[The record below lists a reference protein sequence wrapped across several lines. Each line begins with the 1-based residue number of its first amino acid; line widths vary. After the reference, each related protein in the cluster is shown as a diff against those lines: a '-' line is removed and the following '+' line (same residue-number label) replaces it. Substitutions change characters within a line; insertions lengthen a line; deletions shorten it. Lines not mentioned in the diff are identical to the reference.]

1 MTSLQNNLLALNANR
16 QLKIN
21 ISKTTKTAEKLS
33 SGYRINRAADDA
45 AGLAISEKMRRRI
58 RGLHQTVENI
68 QEGVGYV
75 QTADGALNE
84 VHDMLQRINELAV
97 KSANGT
103 GSIEDREYIDQEAQA
118 LKSELDRIFK
128 TTSFN
133 ERLIWEPSDKVLI
146 GTEPKQALEFTQ
158 NTKTNDITNANC
170 GVLACN
176 GYTINADKDG
186 VTIVWIGYD
195 GNNYKTENIDWDT
208 LKAQN
213 YRFEM
218 SDYFGTKNPGNLLYD
233 NNGNPV
239 FTCPISF
246 SPQESATIDD
256 IITCINGQVMSGYA
270 SVSMSG
276 DFEDISGNT
285 ISKDK
290 VRIEFEDLYYPAAY
304 ASNHNVGNDT
314 KGNGHNFDDADDKFL
329 EPVDASGALVQGPN
343 GGSNLT
349 SIPENGTSDVNIAKN
364 SHETWSFSY
373 YMDGIGNVTA
383 TSSSVTYYAPSDTAD
398 DDENFWWHWAY
409 YDQGGNRVYYKATSN
424 IPSNEQGNGTLGS
437 VMATLT
443 GNKGETTPGLLSKA
457 NGGDCDNGGYIRL
470 RFDLTSENEFTYG
483 NGSSSKNVGSFTLN
497 FRVDPTDT
505 EQDVLD
511 RINHTLNSSTI
522 LDLYSAGSNQDYSHI
537 YSAIAKRHSIDSPIY
552 GGICNIRIQAG
563 TEAGQ
568 YIDIKYESLG
578 LTSLGLQ
585 DTNMKTVEDS
595 YQAIRDV
602 KKAMQTV
609 SAQRAVFGAYQ
620 NRLDHAANINQ
631 NVEENTQA
639 AESLIRDTDMSEM
652 LVAYSNYNIL
662 LQAETSM
669 LAQAN
674 QQPSFVL
681 RLLQ

>member
-1 MTSLQNNLLALNANR
+1 MTSLQNNLLALNSNR

-21 ISKTTKTAEKLS
+21 ISKTKKTAEKLS

-103 GSIEDREYIDQEAQA
+103 SSIEDREYIDQEAQA

-218 SDYFGTKNPGNLLYD
+218 SDYFGAKNPGNLLYD

-276 DFEDISGNT
+276 GFEDNSGNT
-285 ISKDK
+285 IKPGFS
-290 VRIEFEDLYYPAAY
+290 E
-304 ASNHNVGNDT
+304 
-314 KGNGHNFDDADDKFL
+314 
-329 EPVDASGALVQGPN
+329 
-343 GGSNLT
+343 LT
-349 SIPENGTSDVNIAKN
+349 
-364 SHETWSFSY
+364 
-373 YMDGIGNVTA
+373 
-383 TSSSVTYYAPSDTAD
+383 
-398 DDENFWWHWAY
+398 
-409 YDQGGNRVYYKATSN
+409 
-424 IPSNEQGNGTLGS
+424 
-437 VMATLT
+437 
-443 GNKGETTPGLLSKA
+443 
-457 NGGDCDNGGYIRL
+457 
-470 RFDLTSENEFTYG
+470 
-483 NGSSSKNVGSFTLN
+483 
-497 FRVDPTDT
+497 
-505 EQDVLD
+505 
-511 RINHTLNSSTI
+511 
-522 LDLYSAGSNQDYSHI
+522 
-537 YSAIAKRHSIDSPIY
+537 
-552 GGICNIRIQAG
+552 
-563 TEAGQ
+563 
-568 YIDIKYESLG
+568 
-578 LTSLGLQ
+578 
-585 DTNMKTVEDS
+585 
-595 YQAIRDV
+595 
-602 KKAMQTV
+602 
-609 SAQRAVFGAYQ
+609 
-620 NRLDHAANINQ
+620 
-631 NVEENTQA
+631 
-639 AESLIRDTDMSEM
+639 
-652 LVAYSNYNIL
+652 
-662 LQAETSM
+662 
-669 LAQAN
+669 
-674 QQPSFVL
+674 
-681 RLLQ
+681 